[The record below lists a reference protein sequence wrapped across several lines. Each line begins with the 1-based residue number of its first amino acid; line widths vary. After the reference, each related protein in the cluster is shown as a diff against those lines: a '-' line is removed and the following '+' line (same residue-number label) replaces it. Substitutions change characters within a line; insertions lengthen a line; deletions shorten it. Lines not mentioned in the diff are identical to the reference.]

1 MANDIEELRFNGT
14 RYGINDERL
23 ATKAEIDGYYES
35 MTAGNAEQLVGTVA
49 VILLL
54 VGVYNTIMSA
64 IKNAREEKRLREQPV
79 NTLESTVEDH
89 TEKLKNDHERIT
101 QLEESNRII
110 MRALMAVMSHEVNGN
125 STEKL
130 QKSMDEIQQ
139 FLIER

>member
-1 MANDIEELRFNGT
+1 MEQTALNGE
-14 RYGINDERL
+14 GVIPMQIQAL
-23 ATKAEIDGYYES
+23 S
-35 MTAGNAEQLVGTVA
+35 FEQLVGTVA
-49 VILLL
+49 VVLLL
-54 VGVYNTIMSA
+54 VGVYNTIMNA
-64 IKNAREEKRLREQPV
+64 IKTAREEKRLKEQPV
-79 NTLESTVEDH
+79 NTLEHTVDDH
-89 TEKLKNDHERIT
+89 TKKLQNDHERIT

>member
-1 MANDIEELRFNGT
+1 MQIQALSF
-14 RYGINDERL
+14 
-23 ATKAEIDGYYES
+23 
-35 MTAGNAEQLVGTVA
+35 EQLIGTVA

-64 IKNAREEKRLREQPV
+64 IKTAREEKRLKEQPV
-79 NTLESTVEDH
+79 NTLEHTVEDH
-89 TEKLKNDHERIT
+89 TKKLQNDNERIT

>member
-1 MANDIEELRFNGT
+1 MGWLRWPSYMEQTALNGK
-14 RYGINDERL
+14 GVIPMQIQAL
-23 ATKAEIDGYYES
+23 S
-35 MTAGNAEQLVGTVA
+35 FEQLIGTVA

-54 VGVYNTIMSA
+54 VGVYNTIMNA
-64 IKNAREEKRLREQPV
+64 IKTAREEKRLKEQPV
-79 NTLESTVEDH
+79 NTLENTVEDH

-130 QKSMDEIQQ
+130 QNSMNEIQD
-139 FLIER
+139 FLIAR

>member
-1 MANDIEELRFNGT
+1 MGWLCRPSNVEQTALNGEGVNPMQIQALT
-14 RYGINDERL
+14 F
-23 ATKAEIDGYYES
+23 
-35 MTAGNAEQLVGTVA
+35 EQLVGTVA
-49 VILLL
+49 VVLLL
-54 VGVYNTIMSA
+54 VGVYNTIMNA
-64 IKNAREEKRLREQPV
+64 IKTAREEKRLKEQPV
-79 NTLESTVEDH
+79 NTLEHTVDDH
-89 TEKLKNDHERIT
+89 TKKLQNDHERIT

>member
-1 MANDIEELRFNGT
+1 MQMQALSF
-14 RYGINDERL
+14 
-23 ATKAEIDGYYES
+23 
-35 MTAGNAEQLVGTVA
+35 EQLIGSAA

-54 VGVYNTIMSA
+54 VGIYNTVMGA
-64 IKNAREEKRLREQPV
+64 IKTAREERKLKNQPV
-79 NTLESTVEDH
+79 STLETTVEDH
-89 TEKLKNDHERIT
+89 AQKLKNDHERIT

>member
-1 MANDIEELRFNGT
+1 VEQTALNGK
-14 RYGINDERL
+14 GVIPMQIQAL
-23 ATKAEIDGYYES
+23 S
-35 MTAGNAEQLVGTVA
+35 FEQLVGTVA

-64 IKNAREEKRLREQPV
+64 IKNAREEKRLKEQPV
-79 NTLESTVEDH
+79 NTLEHTVDDH
-89 TEKLKNDHERIT
+89 TKKLQNDHERIT

-130 QKSMDEIQQ
+130 QTSMDEIQK

>member
-1 MANDIEELRFNGT
+1 MRWPKNVESPLGNGV
-14 RYGINDERL
+14 IPMQIQAL
-23 ATKAEIDGYYES
+23 S
-35 MTAGNAEQLVGTVA
+35 FEQLVGTVA
-49 VILLL
+49 VVLLL

-64 IKNAREEKRLREQPV
+64 IKNAREEKRLKDQPV
-79 NTLESTVEDH
+79 NTLEHTVEDH

-130 QKSMDEIQQ
+130 QNSMNEIQD
-139 FLIER
+139 FLIAR

>member
-1 MANDIEELRFNGT
+1 MQIQALSF
-14 RYGINDERL
+14 
-23 ATKAEIDGYYES
+23 
-35 MTAGNAEQLVGTVA
+35 EQLIGTAA

-54 VGVYNTIMSA
+54 VGIYNTVMGA
-64 IKNAREEKRLREQPV
+64 IKTAREEKRLKNQPV
-79 NTLESTVEDH
+79 DTLETTVADH
-89 TEKLKNDHERIT
+89 TKKLATDHERIT
-101 QLEESNRII
+101 SLEESNRII

>member
-1 MANDIEELRFNGT
+1 MGWLRWASNVEQTALNGE
-14 RYGINDERL
+14 GVSPMQIQAL
-23 ATKAEIDGYYES
+23 S
-35 MTAGNAEQLVGTVA
+35 FEQLVGTVA

-64 IKNAREEKRLREQPV
+64 IKTAREEKRLKEQPV
-79 NTLESTVEDH
+79 NTLEHTVEDH
-89 TEKLKNDHERIT
+89 TKKLQNDHERIT

>member
-1 MANDIEELRFNGT
+1 MI
-14 RYGINDERL
+14 
-23 ATKAEIDGYYES
+23 S
-35 MTAGNAEQLVGTVA
+35 MQIQALSFEQLIGTAA

-54 VGVYNTIMSA
+54 VGVYNTIMGA
-64 IKNAREEKRLREQPV
+64 IKTAREEKRLKDQPV
-79 NTLESTVEDH
+79 NNLENTVEDH
-89 TEKLKNDHERIT
+89 TKKLKNDHERIT
-101 QLEESNRII
+101 QLEDSNRII

>member
-1 MANDIEELRFNGT
+1 VEQTALNGE
-14 RYGINDERL
+14 GVIPMQIQALSFE
-23 ATKAEIDGYYES
+23 K
-35 MTAGNAEQLVGTVA
+35 LVGTVA

-64 IKNAREEKRLREQPV
+64 IKNPREEKRLREQPV

-89 TEKLKNDHERIT
+89 SEKLKNDHERIT

-130 QKSMDEIQQ
+130 QSSMNEIQD
-139 FLIER
+139 FLIAR

>member
-1 MANDIEELRFNGT
+1 MEQTALNGE
-14 RYGINDERL
+14 GVNPMQIQAL
-23 ATKAEIDGYYES
+23 S
-35 MTAGNAEQLVGTVA
+35 FEQLVGTVA
-49 VILLL
+49 VVLLL

-64 IKNAREEKRLREQPV
+64 IKNAREEKRLKEQPV
-79 NTLESTVEDH
+79 NTLEHTVDDH
-89 TEKLKNDHERIT
+89 TKKLQNDHERIT

-130 QKSMDEIQQ
+130 QTSMDEIQK

>member
-1 MANDIEELRFNGT
+1 MEQTALNGE
-14 RYGINDERL
+14 GVNPMQIQAL
-23 ATKAEIDGYYES
+23 S
-35 MTAGNAEQLVGTVA
+35 FEQLVGTVA
-49 VILLL
+49 VVLLL

-64 IKNAREEKRLREQPV
+64 IKTAREEKRLREQPV

>member
-1 MANDIEELRFNGT
+1 MEQTALNGE
-14 RYGINDERL
+14 GVNPMQIQAL
-23 ATKAEIDGYYES
+23 S
-35 MTAGNAEQLVGTVA
+35 FEQLVGTVA
-49 VILLL
+49 VVLLL

-89 TEKLKNDHERIT
+89 SEKLKNDHERIT

>member
-1 MANDIEELRFNGT
+1 MQIQALSF
-14 RYGINDERL
+14 
-23 ATKAEIDGYYES
+23 
-35 MTAGNAEQLVGTVA
+35 EQLIGAAA

-54 VGVYNTIMSA
+54 VGIYNTVMGA
-64 IKNAREEKRLREQPV
+64 IKTAREERRLKNQPV
-79 NTLESTVEDH
+79 NTLENTVEDH
-89 TEKLKNDHERIT
+89 TKKLANDHERIT

>member
-1 MANDIEELRFNGT
+1 MGWLRWPSYMEQTALNGK
-14 RYGINDERL
+14 GVIPMQIQAL
-23 ATKAEIDGYYES
+23 S
-35 MTAGNAEQLVGTVA
+35 FEQLVGTVA

-54 VGVYNTIMSA
+54 VGVYNTIMNA
-64 IKNAREEKRLREQPV
+64 IKTAREEKRLKEQPV
-79 NTLESTVEDH
+79 NTLEHTVEDPSK
-89 TEKLKNDHERIT
+89 KLANDHERIT

>member
-1 MANDIEELRFNGT
+1 MEQTALNGE
-14 RYGINDERL
+14 GVIPVQIQAL
-23 ATKAEIDGYYES
+23 S
-35 MTAGNAEQLVGTVA
+35 FEQLVGTVA
-49 VILLL
+49 VVLLL

-79 NTLESTVEDH
+79 NTLEHTVDDH
-89 TEKLKNDHERIT
+89 TKKLQNDHERIT

-130 QKSMDEIQQ
+130 QTSMDEIQK

>member
-1 MANDIEELRFNGT
+1 MNPMQIQALSF
-14 RYGINDERL
+14 
-23 ATKAEIDGYYES
+23 
-35 MTAGNAEQLVGTVA
+35 EQLVGTVA

>member
-1 MANDIEELRFNGT
+1 MGWLCWPSNVEQTALNGE
-14 RYGINDERL
+14 GVIPVQIQAL
-23 ATKAEIDGYYES
+23 S
-35 MTAGNAEQLVGTVA
+35 FEQLVGTVA
-49 VILLL
+49 VVLLL

-64 IKNAREEKRLREQPV
+64 IKTAREEKRLREQPV

-130 QKSMDEIQQ
+130 QSSMNEIQD
-139 FLIER
+139 FLIAR

>member
-1 MANDIEELRFNGT
+1 MQIQALSF
-14 RYGINDERL
+14 
-23 ATKAEIDGYYES
+23 
-35 MTAGNAEQLVGTVA
+35 EQLVGTVA

-79 NTLESTVEDH
+79 NTLEHTVEDH
-89 TEKLKNDHERIT
+89 SKKLQNDHERIT

>member
-1 MANDIEELRFNGT
+1 VEQTALNGK
-14 RYGINDERL
+14 GVIPMQIQAL
-23 ATKAEIDGYYES
+23 S
-35 MTAGNAEQLVGTVA
+35 FEQLVGTVA
-49 VILLL
+49 VVLLL

-64 IKNAREEKRLREQPV
+64 IKTAREEKRLKEQPV
-79 NTLESTVEDH
+79 NTLEHTVDDH
-89 TEKLKNDHERIT
+89 TKKLQNDHERIT

-130 QKSMDEIQQ
+130 QTSMDEIQK

>member
-1 MANDIEELRFNGT
+1 MQIQALSF
-14 RYGINDERL
+14 
-23 ATKAEIDGYYES
+23 
-35 MTAGNAEQLVGTVA
+35 EQLIGTAA

-54 VGVYNTIMSA
+54 VGIYNTVMGA
-64 IKNAREEKRLREQPV
+64 IKTAREEKKLKNQPV
-79 NTLESTVEDH
+79 NTLETTVQDH
-89 TEKLKNDHERIT
+89 TKKLATDHERIT
-101 QLEESNRII
+101 ALEESNRII

>member
-1 MANDIEELRFNGT
+1 MILLQIQALSF
-14 RYGINDERL
+14 
-23 ATKAEIDGYYES
+23 
-35 MTAGNAEQLVGTVA
+35 EQLIGSAA

-54 VGVYNTIMSA
+54 VGIYNTIMGA
-64 IKNAREEKRLREQPV
+64 IKTAREEKRLKDQPV
-79 NTLESTVEDH
+79 NTLEHTVEDH
-89 TEKLKNDHERIT
+89 SKKLANDHERIT

-130 QKSMDEIQQ
+130 QRSMDEIQQ